1 MAGSDK
7 HQEQLERLVDELLRD
22 QPLRHAPNTL
32 EAHVFAEI
40 ARRAALPWWRKSFTH
55 WPLLARVAFLIAS
68 YGFVRLTLL
77 GAMSVVDAL
86 RSEPVTQILTPAQTR
101 LHAALSLL
109 SVAREAGDLVV
120 HAIPLPILY
129 GIAAIGV
136 ALYVTLFG
144 IGAAAYRTLH
154 TR

>member
-86 RSEPVTQILTPAQTR
+86 RSEPVTEILTPAD
-101 LHAALSLL
+101 
-109 SVAREAGDLVV
+109 REAFNRALRQLTERSAQLVAESVNETDAMDRQDLD
-120 HAIPLPILY
+120 HQD
-129 GIAAIGV
+129 
-136 ALYVTLFG
+136 FD
-144 IGAAAYRTLH
+144 H
-154 TR
+154 DD

>member
-1 MAGSDK
+1 MTGSDK
-7 HQEQLERLVDELLRD
+7 HQEQLERLVHEVLRD

-32 EAHVFAEI
+32 EARVFAEM

-55 WPLLARVAFLIAS
+55 WPMLARVAFLIAS
-68 YGFVRLTLL
+68 YGFVRLALW

-86 RSEPVTQILTPAQTR
+86 RSEPVTEVLTPAHTQ
-101 LHAALSLL
+101 LHAAMSLL
-109 SVAREAGDLVV
+109 SAAHEAGDLVIR
-120 HAIPLPILY
+120 AIPFPWLY

-136 ALYVTLFG
+136 VLYVTLFG

-154 TR
+154 SR